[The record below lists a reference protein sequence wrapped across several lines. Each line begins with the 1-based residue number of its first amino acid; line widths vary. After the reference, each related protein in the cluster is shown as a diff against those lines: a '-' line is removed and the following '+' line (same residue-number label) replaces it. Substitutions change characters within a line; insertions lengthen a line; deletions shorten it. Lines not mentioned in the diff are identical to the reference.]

1 MAPAQWTPT
10 AQCFAQHQFSQVT
23 NFWKQGRSASFHLRS
38 LNGQAEL
45 SLTFQLP
52 SPSEII
58 PPPSPYSTTPLPTSI
73 PKRPGAPTPLP
84 KRPIVPLFP
93 PGEAPQVKSP
103 PRLSSRQQKSLKR
116 AVSHRAAKQEAQ
128 PRKRPRSSSLPPSPD
143 SSPVTLSQ
151 QLRKDFHIGEESPG
165 SRSSPSQETL
175 RGASPLNSSPSLS
188 LDHTSLLRRDA
199 LLSPLNLNLNLTPPP
214 LPKFLG
220 GEEQDE
226 QEESDIELDESKE
239 DAPVEE
245 PRDFGETEEEE
256 TGDVE
261 EEEEESDTEEKDFTG
276 ESVKDL
282 ELTSEEELSKKLRVE
297 ALEDFAQ
304 GIINCFSKLP
314 EKVCSLC
321 EKGKEDLK
329 YVPIRRKDRDAAL
342 EALAKKMLEWKRP
355 DEALMQ
361 RRYAEGYDSLVKE
374 RRSAMKY
381 HGLDVEC
388 KE

>member
-1 MAPAQWTPT
+1 
-10 AQCFAQHQFSQVT
+10 
-23 NFWKQGRSASFHLRS
+23 L
-38 LNGQAEL
+38 
-45 SLTFQLP
+45 
-52 SPSEII
+52 
-58 PPPSPYSTTPLPTSI
+58 
-73 PKRPGAPTPLP
+73 
-84 KRPIVPLFP
+84 
-93 PGEAPQVKSP
+93 
-103 PRLSSRQQKSLKR
+103 
-116 AVSHRAAKQEAQ
+116 
-128 PRKRPRSSSLPPSPD
+128 
-143 SSPVTLSQ
+143 TLSQ
-151 QLRKDFHIGEESPG
+151 LFNFLFTPRF
-165 SRSSPSQETL
+165 
-175 RGASPLNSSPSLS
+175 LNSSPSLS

-256 TGDVE
+256 TGDVEE